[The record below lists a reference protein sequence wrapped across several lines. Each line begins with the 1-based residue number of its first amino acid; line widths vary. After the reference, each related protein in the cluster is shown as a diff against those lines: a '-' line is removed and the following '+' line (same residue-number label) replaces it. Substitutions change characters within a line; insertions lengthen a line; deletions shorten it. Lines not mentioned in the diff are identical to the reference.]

1 MSGRFRV
8 AFAAR
13 CGRLRQ
19 FAIGI
24 LLLAISS
31 LVLQGVAHAS
41 PTGHALHREQSA
53 ATASHCG
60 QHHLPGDHGA
70 ETSAGCES
78 DDGGQMLADCCQT
91 CLIAAVPAQPPT
103 FGPSV
108 NGEPFRVM
116 HRDPWERSPEGILRP
131 PRLIAA

>member
-1 MSGRFRV
+1 MSGRAGV
-8 AFAAR
+8 AFATG

-19 FAIGI
+19 FAVAL
-24 LLLAISS
+24 LLLAVSA

-41 PTGHALHREQSA
+41 PTGHALHQSA
-53 ATASHCG
+53 ATASQCA

-78 DDGGQMLADCCQT
+78 DDGGEMLADCCQT
-91 CLIAAVPAQPPT
+91 CLIAAVPAQPLT

-116 HRDPWERSPEGILRP
+116 HGVVAELSP
-131 PRLIAA
+131 

>member
-1 MSGRFRV
+1 
-8 AFAAR
+8 
-13 CGRLRQ
+13 LRQ
-19 FAIGI
+19 FAIGL
-24 LLLAISS
+24 LLLALSA

-41 PTGHALHREQSA
+41 PTGHALHQSA
-53 ATASHCG
+53 ATASQCA

-78 DDGGQMLADCCQT
+78 DDGGEMLADCCQT
-91 CLIAAVPAQPPT
+91 CLIAAVPAQPLT

-116 HRDPWERSPEGILRP
+116 HPDAWERSPEGILRP

>member
-1 MSGRFRV
+1 MSRRTRG

-19 FAIGI
+19 FAVGI

-41 PTGHALHREQSA
+41 PTGHALHREHSA
-53 ATASHCG
+53 ATASQCA
-60 QHHLPGDHGA
+60 QHHLPGGHGA
-70 ETSAGCES
+70 ETSAGCVS
-78 DDGGQMLADCCQT
+78 DDGGQMLVDCCQT
-91 CLIAAVPAQPPT
+91 CLIAAVPVEPLT

-108 NGEPFRVM
+108 NGEPFKIM
-116 HRDPWERSPEGILRP
+116 QPDAWERSPEGILRP

>member
-1 MSGRFRV
+1 MSGRARV
-8 AFAAR
+8 AFATG

-24 LLLAISS
+24 LLLAVSA

-41 PTGHALHREQSA
+41 PTGHALHRDQSV
-53 ATASHCG
+53 ATASHCA
-60 QHHLPGDHGA
+60 QHHRSGDHGA
-70 ETSAGCES
+70 ATSAGCEN
-78 DDGGQMLADCCQT
+78 DDGGEMLADCCQT

-116 HRDPWERSPEGILRP
+116 HRDPWERSPEEILRP

>member
-1 MSGRFRV
+1 M
-8 AFAAR
+8 
-13 CGRLRQ
+13 RQ

-91 CLIAAVPAQPPT
+91 CLIAAVPVGPLT

-108 NGEPFRVM
+108 NGELFRVM

>member
-91 CLIAAVPAQPPT
+91 CLIAAVPVEPPALGVSASSEV
-103 FGPSV
+103 FLGL
-108 NGEPFRVM
+108 R
-116 HRDPWERSPEGILRP
+116 RDFCGRSPEGILKP